1 MALWKKIGAGML
13 SAALVAGT
21 AGIGFAAEAQSD
33 MVVVAQG
40 PDHAFAQQATTPN
53 ASGAQGTADTAKIAA
68 NQRIDINLA
77 ARSLSLFRDGKKIRL
92 YPIGVGKPSTP
103 TPTGYY
109 KILTK
114 EVNPTWVDP
123 SDPEFAIPSGES
135 NPLGYRWMQIYG
147 NYGIHGTNKPESIGQ
162 YVSNGCIRMNEAD
175 VEALYDLVEPGTP
188 VDITYNRVVVEKIED
203 NQIVYY
209 IYPDGYGW
217 QNLKVSDVERW
228 LAGFGVDNFVSQAD
242 IEKKIES
249 SDGEPTYV
257 AKVYPL
263 YVDDKQSKGKAV
275 IQDGI
280 TYLPAVDLAE
290 AVQISL
296 GWKPEEKVLVS
307 SYGEAVGYDKKSV
320 LYCNADD
327 VNTLFHLDGGL
338 DKTGK
343 FVLKKATQALIP
355 VVENG
360 NAVTTNAAKDS
371 STAQPAE
378 ESSASAKQ
386 TPAANPAK
394 GK

>member
-77 ARSLSLFRDGKKIRL
+77 AHSLSLFRDGKKIRL

-162 YVSNGCIRMNEAD
+162 YVSNGYIRMNEAD

-217 QNLKVSDVERW
+217 
-228 LAGFGVDNFVSQAD
+228 
-242 IEKKIES
+242 
-249 SDGEPTYV
+249 
-257 AKVYPL
+257 
-263 YVDDKQSKGKAV
+263 
-275 IQDGI
+275 
-280 TYLPAVDLAE
+280 
-290 AVQISL
+290 
-296 GWKPEEKVLVS
+296 
-307 SYGEAVGYDKKSV
+307 
-320 LYCNADD
+320 
-327 VNTLFHLDGGL
+327 
-338 DKTGK
+338 
-343 FVLKKATQALIP
+343 
-355 VVENG
+355 
-360 NAVTTNAAKDS
+360 
-371 STAQPAE
+371 
-378 ESSASAKQ
+378 
-386 TPAANPAK
+386 
-394 GK
+394 